1 MDFIRS
7 PRAMTTLAGGIGGA
21 ALGLTLEYVVIKP
34 MSKGNQ
40 DWVAPVT
47 YTILGM
53 GIAFWAS
60 GRGA

>member
-1 MDFIRS
+1 
-7 PRAMTTLAGGIGGA
+7 MTTLAGGIGGA